1 MAVLNKQDFM
11 NQIKAIVGDKNDDAT
26 LKFLEDA
33 NDTITSL
40 NDDYKAKYET
50 AVKEKEDL
58 DKEWRERYK
67 SRFFDDTNI
76 NNNNTNSNNNTTN
89 NNDPFDERT
98 EEQKK
103 AETITVNDLF
113 TKVD

>member
-11 NQIKAIVGDKNDDAT
+11 NQIKAIVGDKNDDDT

-33 NDTITSL
+33 NDTIASW
-40 NDDYKAKYET
+40 NDDYQQKYET
-50 AVKEKEDL
+50 AVREKEDL
-58 DKEWRERYK
+58 DKEWRNRYK

-76 NNNNTNSNNNTTN
+76 NDNNTNNNNTNTN
-89 NNDPFDERT
+89 NNNPFDERT

>member
-1 MAVLNKQDFM
+1 MAVLNKEDFM
-11 NQIKAIVGDKNDDAT
+11 KQIKEFVGDKNDDVT
-26 LKFLEDA
+26 LKFIEDA
-33 NDTITSL
+33 NDTITSW

-58 DKEWRERYK
+58 DKEWRNRYK

-76 NNNNTNSNNNTTN
+76 NNNNNNNNNTGTDN
-89 NNDPFDERT
+89 NNPFDERT

>member
-11 NQIKAIVGDKNDDAT
+11 NQIKAMIGDKNDDAT

-40 NDDYKAKYET
+40 NDDYEN
-50 AVKEKEDL
+50 L
-58 DKEWRERYK
+58 DKEWRNRYK

-76 NNNNTNSNNNTTN
+76 NNNNNNNNNTNTN
-89 NNDPFDERT
+89 NNNPFDERT
-98 EEQKK
+98 EEEKK
-103 AETITVNDLF
+103 AESITVNDLF
-113 TKVD
+113 TEVD